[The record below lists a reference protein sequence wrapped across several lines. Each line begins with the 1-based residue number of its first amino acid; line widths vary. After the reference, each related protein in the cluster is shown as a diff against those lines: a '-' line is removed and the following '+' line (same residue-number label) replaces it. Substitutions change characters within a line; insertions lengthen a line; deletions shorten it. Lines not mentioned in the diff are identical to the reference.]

1 MIAAGSRVLRW
12 ARVGVALAVVAAVGY
27 AVVSQWDGVRHA
39 AAEMAWLSIGL
50 AFGCVVL
57 GTLAGVEAWRTLL
70 AEEGH
75 PLPVLP
81 AQAVFLLG
89 QLGKYLPGSVWSV
102 ALQVEL
108 ATRLGVPR
116 ARTFTATLAWVGLS
130 LSSALCVGVL
140 GMPWLGETV
149 AQFRWLLLALVPI
162 ALLCSHPVVL
172 TRLINLVLSLLR
184 KDPLPHSL
192 GWAGIGRAFGWLLVT
207 WTLFGIQLW
216 LLANSLGSPGWSG
229 AIRSVSGFALAVGAG
244 ILFVVAP
251 SGAGAREALIVGSL
265 AGVMS
270 EGEALG
276 VAVVSRM
283 LFTAADILLAVTAA
297 IAAGRLLTSLP
308 PVGPSARSDS

>member
-1 MIAAGSRVLRW
+1 MIAAGSRVVRW

-39 AAEMAWLSIGL
+39 AAEMAWLSIAL
-50 AFGCVVL
+50 AFGCVVI

-75 PLPVLP
+75 PLPAVP
-81 AQAVFLLG
+81 AQAVFLVG

-130 LSSALCVGVL
+130 LSSALCVGAV
-140 GMPWLGETV
+140 GMPWLGEAV
-149 AQFRWLLLALVPI
+149 AQFRWLFLALIPV

-172 TRLINLVLSLLR
+172 TRIINLTLSLLR
-184 KDPLPHSL
+184 KDPLPRAM
-192 GWAGIGRAFGWLLVT
+192 GWSGIGRAFGWLLVT
-207 WTLFGIQLW
+207 WVFFGLQLW

-229 AIRSVSGFALAVGAG
+229 LIRSVSGFALALGAG

-251 SGAGAREALIVGSL
+251 SGAGAREALIVGAL

-270 EGEALG
+270 QGEALG

-283 LFTAADILLAVTAA
+283 LFTAADILLAIVAA
-297 IAAGRLLTSLP
+297 VAARRLLTTLA
-308 PVGPSARSDS
+308 PVGSSARSDS